1 MNNNNY
7 SIPEDEDKFEKST
20 KKQQSP
26 AQQKPNKDLVDVD
39 DYTAVSAAKIIHTI
53 PETGYSDQK
62 VPAEKDISIE
72 DADEEDKYSEDEF
85 VEETLQSPDP
95 PQKKKVQSPTSSVLP
110 ASIVP

>member
-20 KKQQSP
+20 NKQQ
-26 AQQKPNKDLVDVD
+26 AQQKPNKDLADVN
-39 DYTAVSAAKIIHTI
+39 DYTSSYKVIHTI

-62 VPAEKDISIE
+62 VPAAKEISIS
-72 DADEEDKYSEDEF
+72 DADEEEDKYSEDEF

-110 ASIVP
+110 ASLVP